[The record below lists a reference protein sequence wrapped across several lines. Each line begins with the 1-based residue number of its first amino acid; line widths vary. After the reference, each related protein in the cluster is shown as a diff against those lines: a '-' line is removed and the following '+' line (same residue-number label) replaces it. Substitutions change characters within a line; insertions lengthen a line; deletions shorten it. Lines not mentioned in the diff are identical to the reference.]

1 MSSIALQL
9 IWKDLYVLRW
19 VVLPCLASGLAAV
32 AIMPLGNVP
41 AYVGGVS
48 LICILVILNIFL
60 VMHGVAQERKDNVLL
75 FVLSLPVS
83 TRQYVA
89 AKMTSNAIA
98 FVGSWAILTLAAVAV
113 IDRSTLPNGI
123 LPFLLAVLAYLLFYY
138 FVLLAVAI
146 VSGSGVWHGAVIT
159 AGNISINFLIPLL
172 LGVPSIAA
180 NWSSATAVWTAGI
193 ATLIAVEVT
202 AGAAAAL
209 LGFHLRSRSADFV

>member
-19 VVLPCLASGLAAV
+19 VVLPCLVSGLAAV

-98 FVGSWAILTLAAVAV
+98 FVGSWSILTLAVVAV
-113 IDRSTLPNGI
+113 IDRSALPNGI
-123 LPFLLAVLAYLLFYY
+123 LPFLLAVLSYLLFYY

-146 VSGSGVWHGAVIT
+146 VSGSSVWHGAVIT

-180 NWSSATAVWTAGI
+180 NWSSATAVWTGDI
-193 ATLIAVEVT
+193 ATLIAVEVA